1 MNRMLNRIA
10 VCALICSGCLSLTA
24 QVEPRAGSWKTW
36 VLSSGQELR
45 LPAPPESTAD
55 ELAWLKGYMADTK
68 GSAEATKQMRYWNG
82 GPPTYR
88 WMEIMLGQI
97 ETRGLTNPKNA
108 RAIALFNVAMYD
120 ATVAAW
126 DSKYAWNRKRPTEAD
141 PALSPA
147 METPRSPSYPSEH
160 AVTAAAAAE
169 ILAYLFPS
177 DAQAFR
183 GLADEAGRA
192 SLTAGINYPSDV
204 ISGLQLGRAVGAKVV
219 ALAQNDGSQ
228 AVWSGTVPTG
238 PGMWVGATPLEP
250 LAGTWKTWVLSSGN
264 QLRPV

>member
-1 MNRMLNRIA
+1 
-10 VCALICSGCLSLTA
+10 
-24 QVEPRAGSWKTW
+24 
-36 VLSSGQELR
+36 
-45 LPAPPESTAD
+45 
-55 ELAWLKGYMADTK
+55 
-68 GSAEATKQMRYWNG
+68 
-82 GPPTYR
+82 
-88 WMEIMLGQI
+88 MEIMLGQI
-97 ETRGLTNPKNA
+97 ETRRLTNPKNA

-183 GLADEAGRA
+183 DLADEAGRA

-238 PGMWVGATPLEP
+238 PGM
-250 LAGTWKTWVLSSGN
+250 
-264 QLRPV
+264 